1 MRWIVLN
8 LFVGLLLAACTPTS
22 VHVPVS
28 PSTTVPPASTVAPSP
43 SPSLSIESFT
53 VDAVELGDG
62 RRKLTF
68 AWETRGASSVSILL
82 RTHHR
87 FYPYWGNLPPNGTH
101 VFEGDTLYPNPGAEL
116 TACDSEDNRVTE
128 HLRLDWPCRH
138 PYFFTAETETD
149 CSIAYARQCPCPRHA
164 AILTQATEQP
174 FENGRMIWL
183 QGTDD
188 EHSHPNRIVVLY
200 ADVLYEGYTNCYE
213 AKVYED
219 IWTPDQPDRD
229 PDLTPPPGRY
239 QPIRGFGELWRGNT
253 SVRERIGWATA
264 PEQGFE
270 GAWQKLSSES
280 LGGEVFLRTIDGQV
294 VPFSGFWPAGGH
306 WRLVTP

>member
-1 MRWIVLN
+1 MRWTVLN
-8 LFVGLLLAACTPTS
+8 LFVGLLLTACTPTS
-22 VHVPVS
+22 MLVPVS

-43 SPSLSIESFT
+43 SPSLSIESFS

-62 RRKLTF
+62 RRRLTF

-82 RTHHR
+82 RTYHR
-87 FYPYWGNLPPNGTH
+87 FYPYWGNLPPNGTY

-116 TACDSEDNRVTE
+116 TAYDSEGNWVKE

-138 PYFFTAETETD
+138 QYFFTAEAETD
-149 CSIAYARQCPCPRHA
+149 CSIVYSRSCPCPRHA
-164 AILTQATEQP
+164 AILTQAAEQP

-188 EHSHPNRIVVLY
+188 EHSYPNTIVVLY
-200 ADVLYEGYTNCYE
+200 DDVLHGGYTNCYDTE
-213 AKVYED
+213 VYED

-239 QPIRGFGELWRGNT
+239 QLIRGFGKLWRGNT

-270 GAWQKLSSES
+270 GTWQQLRSES

-294 VPFSGFWPAGGH
+294 VLFSGFWMAGGN